1 MVKTRIITVTV
12 ITRRTLITI
21 EIKKKTKK
29 HISLKT
35 HNYTLNPKDMAW
47 REP

>member
-21 EIKKKTKK
+21 EIKKNKEAYFT
-29 HISLKT
+29 
-35 HNYTLNPKDMAW
+35 
-47 REP
+47 